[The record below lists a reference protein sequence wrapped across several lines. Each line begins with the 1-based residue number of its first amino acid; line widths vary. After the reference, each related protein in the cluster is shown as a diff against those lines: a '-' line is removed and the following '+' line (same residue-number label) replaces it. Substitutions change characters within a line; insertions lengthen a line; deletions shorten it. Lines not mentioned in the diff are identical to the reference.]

1 MLNSFLRLKMTT
13 PEHQLYIAISSRV
26 YESLFN
32 QRAYQLIIQKF
43 QIPLLIV
50 NSEEIIKWTKLP
62 NIVV

>member
-1 MLNSFLRLKMTT
+1 MTT